1 MWQVHI
7 STYLRLFGRSNL
19 QHVYLYVARLDSST
33 SAVCVY
39 FPGQ

>member
-19 QHVYLYVARLDSST
+19 QHLYSWMASLDSST
-33 SAVCVY
+33 SVVCV
-39 FPGQ
+39 